1 MTKEKQIEEMAEVI
15 NTMDE
20 QNAHYYD
27 ENLQECEAFANCDEI
42 AEALYNAGYR
52 KASDIINEVIDFL
65 FEVEK
70 LESLYAG
77 QREARGVRC
86 AINKLK
92 EKYKVDV
99 KNG

>member
-1 MTKEKQIEEMAEVI
+1 MENENQILAMA
-15 NTMDE
+15 NDLYTCHDE
-20 QNAHYYD
+20 YARDGDDWVTDYNSTAK
-27 ENLQECEAFANCDEI
+27 N
-42 AEALYNAGYR
+42 LYNKGYR
-52 KASDIINEVIDFL
+52 KTSDIINEVIDFL
-65 FEVEK
+65 CEVEK

>member
-1 MTKEKQIEEMAEVI
+1 MSGDKRIEEMAKDLASSIVWQDLYDDEVTVDTKATSVKMRDKGYRRISEVVDEVI
-15 NTMDE
+15 
-20 QNAHYYD
+20 Y
-27 ENLQECEAFANCDEI
+27 
-42 AEALYNAGYR
+42 
-52 KASDIINEVIDFL
+52 FL

-77 QREARGVRC
+77 QREARGVKC